1 MEWNERLETKA
12 EVERVVGSAVQR
24 CSPCLT
30 ELSQS
35 RYVVG
40 VPLSSSNTLK
50 AASPGPPDVKDKIR
64 DKATRHV
71 DVIMNAALKRVSVR
85 SMEGCN
91 GRQTL

>member
-1 MEWNERLETKA
+1 MEWNVRLETKA
-12 EVERVVGSAVQR
+12 EVDRVVGSAVQR

-35 RYVVG
+35 
-40 VPLSSSNTLK
+40 PCLHSNTLK
-50 AASPGPPDVKDKIR
+50 AASPGPPHVKDKIR